1 MTRIQA
7 AIIVV
12 IAAVVGAFALP
23 PYLDIRKVNGAILDL
38 ELIADAALRYSFSTN
53 DTCAAPSALLRDP
66 GADGWSGPYLT
77 SDAALA
83 TPWGGRY
90 VFDAQRKLVGIAAGD
105 TTAPAKYR
113 LGGDAELAMPIA
125 PDPEWWPSHAPGS

>member
-7 AIIVV
+7 AVLVV

-23 PYLDIRKVNGAILDL
+23 PYLDIRKVNSAILDL
-38 ELIADAALRYSFSTN
+38 ELIADAALRYEFSTE
-53 DTCAAPSALLRDP
+53 DTCAAPEDLLRDP
-66 GADGWSGPYLT
+66 GVPGWSGPYLA
-77 SDAALA
+77 SDADLV

-90 VFDAQRKLVGIAAGD
+90 VFDSRRRLVGVAASG

-113 LGGDAELAMPIA
+113 LGGGAELAMPIA
-125 PDPEWWPSHAPGS
+125 PDPEWWPAHAPGS

>member
-7 AIIVV
+7 AVIVA
-12 IAAVVGAFALP
+12 IAVVVGALALP
-23 PYLDIRKVNGAILDL
+23 PYMDMRNVNNAILDL
-38 ELIADAALRYSFSTN
+38 ELIADAALRYEFSTGT
-53 DTCAAPSALLRDP
+53 TCAAPGDLRRDP
-66 GADGWSGPYLT
+66 GSPGWRGPYLV
-77 SDAALA
+77 SDADLV

-90 VFDAQRKLVGIAAGD
+90 VFDVKRRLVGIAAAD

-125 PDPEWWPSHAPGS
+125 PDPEWWPAHARGS